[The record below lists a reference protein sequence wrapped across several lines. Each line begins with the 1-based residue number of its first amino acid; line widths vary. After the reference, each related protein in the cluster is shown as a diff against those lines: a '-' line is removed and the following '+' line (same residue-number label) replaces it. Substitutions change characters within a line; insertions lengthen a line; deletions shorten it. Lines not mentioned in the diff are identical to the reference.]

1 MSAWIGEGQRQGR
14 RGELDGSRA
23 GTGVGFGR
31 GSYTLGRDSYTLGRG
46 SHTLGRGSYTLSTEG
61 QKCGGEGGEAQWGER
76 KSRQRST

>member
-46 SHTLGRGSYTLSTEG
+46 QPYVGEG
-61 QKCGGEGGEAQWGER
+61 QLYVEHRGTEVWR
-76 KSRQRST
+76 